1 MIRLRP
7 AAMVMAIGLVAGA
20 HPVCAQT
27 TTTTATAPVKNVPAP
42 AIEVPMPS
50 WASVF
55 SDLPRDIRALPTRTN
70 LFWLAAGGAAALAV
84 HFNDRVITH
93 AASSSDDLDP
103 PLEAGAVLGSGWV
116 QFGGAI
122 AAFSIGKLSDRP
134 TVAQVGSDLM
144 RAQLISGVMTQGV
157 KIAVNRTR
165 PDGGQH
171 SFPSGHT
178 SQTFASATVLERWF
192 GWRVGVPAYATAMY
206 VATSRLQENQHYV
219 SDVIFGAAIGIV
231 SGRSV
236 TVGHNHHAFAASPI
250 VTPRGGLGIEFAR
263 R

>member
-1 MIRLRP
+1 MFRATDWTTGPSGRLAGRAAAFLRLRRAIRASLFAMIRLRP

-55 SDLPRDIRALPTRTN
+55 SDLPRDIRALPI
-70 LFWLAAGGAAALAV
+70 

-122 AAFSIGKLSDRP
+122 AAFSIGKL
-134 TVAQVGSDLM
+134 
-144 RAQLISGVMTQGV
+144 
-157 KIAVNRTR
+157 
-165 PDGGQH
+165 
-171 SFPSGHT
+171 
-178 SQTFASATVLERWF
+178 
-192 GWRVGVPAYATAMY
+192 
-206 VATSRLQENQHYV
+206 
-219 SDVIFGAAIGIV
+219 
-231 SGRSV
+231 
-236 TVGHNHHAFAASPI
+236 
-250 VTPRGGLGIEFAR
+250 
-263 R
+263 